1 MVAEWEMAP
10 ETDSQNSENI
20 VGFGAYLRAERQRR
34 GYSLQ
39 DICQTTKVHLAFL
52 DALENEDIANL
63 PEPIYVKGFIKSYC
77 AIFKLDP
84 APVIREYRTHI
95 EANADRDVINVEVF
109 KAKSFGE
116 RVVRFLMALRRL
128 LTGREGYPMG

>member
-1 MVAEWEMAP
+1 MVAELKMAP
-10 ETDSQNSENI
+10 ETDSQDSGNI
-20 VGFGAYLRAERQRR
+20 VGFGAYLRAVRQQS

-39 DICQTTKVHLAFL
+39 DICQTTKVHLTYL
-52 DALENEDIANL
+52 DALENEDISNL

-77 AIFKLDP
+77 EILKLDP
-84 APVIREYRTHI
+84 APVIQEYRTHI

-116 RVVRFLMALRRL
+116 RIVRFLMATKRL
-128 LTGREGYPMG
+128 LTGREGYPMS